1 MISEEERYKQI
12 LKEEEKYRKSIDLT
26 KGGAVMTDEMQDG
39 TGKSKQ
45 EFDKKKFLRDKKERE
60 FQKQFKSIED

>member
-1 MISEEERYKQI
+1 MS
-12 LKEEEKYRKSIDLT
+12 
-26 KGGAVMTDEMQDG
+26 DEMQDG

-45 EFDKKKFLRDKKERE
+45 EFDKKKYLRDKKERE